1 MKFKVALAVML
12 SVVMLLSCSLP
23 LAAALPETMEP
34 MYNNTLKTTTI
45 FSLSGTSTATVEAS
59 YRGVNGITTGATI
72 TVKVQRL
79 VGYMWADVL
88 GATWS
93 DSVTGYNGSVFHSV
107 TLSEAGEYRAIVTY
121 TVSGTGGSPDVIT
134 ETEELTY

>member
-1 MKFKVALAVML
+1 MKFKVALTVML

-23 LAAALPETMEP
+23 FAAALPETMEP
-34 MYNNTLKTTTI
+34 MYNNTLRTTTI
-45 FSLSGTSTATVEAS
+45 FRLSGTNTATVEAS
-59 YRGVNGITTGATI
+59 YTGVNGITTGATI
-72 TVKVQRL
+72 TVKVQHL

-93 DSVTGYNGSVFHSV
+93 DSITGYKGTVFHSV
-107 TLSEAGEYRAIVTY
+107 TLSEPGDYRAIVTY